1 MEQQTTKVLVV
12 DDNPEIRDII
22 HVLLEGE
29 DIRVTE
35 AADGSSA
42 LHFLEK
48 DSFDLIILDI
58 MMPGL
63 NGYETCQKIRQLTN
77 VPILFLSARTSDS
90 DKLMGFSSGGDDY
103 LAKPFSYTEL
113 LGRTRALIRR
123 YRIYQG
129 KSPTARQS
137 ASNLLTCGDL
147 CLDPRSEKVT
157 LHQHPVDLT
166 STEYQI
172 LKLLLSKPH
181 GEGGIT
187 VIKIRHIRTKL
198 LLLLFASALLCLG
211 LFHTLWANK
220 WYVLHLVTET
230 NLPISLPIP
239 QLDENFWT
247 MLGTEALNYDI
258 PDSEADTE
266 AVKKLQ
272 PLFDQLDDYTG
283 LAIYGMEDGIYRAG
297 QYPRCMDKEQFQSF
311 FDIGYRLTDGVM
323 EQQYERNTKFKNGY
337 ATVIVDFYHSS
348 VFIFPY
354 FLFSLFVSVGLFL
367 LILLFF
373 INRKMKQVMLLKQEI
388 LRMSAGD
395 LSTPLVSSGVDEIGV
410 LSRELDHL
418 RLTLDQNIRQE
429 QEAHQSNRELIAA
442 LSHDLRTPLTVL
454 HGYLDIL
461 HLNRNPEMQNTYVTR
476 CLQKTDDIRR
486 LTDRMFEYALVY
498 DASEPEQIRMISFS
512 LSRLLELFREQMDFL
527 ELAGFHTDISFP
539 DADTS
544 DITTPDALTIQ
555 ADPELCKRILNNLFS
570 NILKY
575 GSKQET
581 VTLSMQLPPEINKD
595 AALCLALK
603 NTVKPE
609 HSAVESNRIGL
620 KSSTRNMER
629 MGGKLVVFQ
638 TDTFFEVTL
647 SFPVT
652 AP

>member
-1 MEQQTTKVLVV
+1 M
-12 DDNPEIRDII
+12 
-22 HVLLEGE
+22 
-29 DIRVTE
+29 
-35 AADGSSA
+35 
-42 LHFLEK
+42 
-48 DSFDLIILDI
+48 
-58 MMPGL
+58 
-63 NGYETCQKIRQLTN
+63 
-77 VPILFLSARTSDS
+77 
-90 DKLMGFSSGGDDY
+90 
-103 LAKPFSYTEL
+103 
-113 LGRTRALIRR
+113 
-123 YRIYQG
+123 
-129 KSPTARQS
+129 
-137 ASNLLTCGDL
+137 
-147 CLDPRSEKVT
+147 
-157 LHQHPVDLT
+157 
-166 STEYQI
+166 
-172 LKLLLSKPH
+172 
-181 GEGGIT
+181 
-187 VIKIRHIRTKL
+187 IKIRHIRTKL
-198 LLLLFASALLCLG
+198 LFLLFVSTLLCLG

-220 WYVLHLVTET
+220 WYILHLVTET
-230 NLPISLPIP
+230 NLPIALPIP
-239 QLDENFWT
+239 QPDENFWT

-258 PDSEADTE
+258 PASEADTE

-323 EQQYERNTKFKNGY
+323 DQQLERNTKFKNGY
-337 ATVIVDFYHSS
+337 ATVIVNFYHSS

-373 INRKMKQVMLLKQEI
+373 INRKMKQVVLLKQEI

-395 LSTPLVSSGVDEIGV
+395 LSTPIVSSGADEIGV

-418 RLTLDQNIRQE
+418 RLTLEQNIRRE

-461 HLNRNPEMQNTYVTR
+461 QLNRNPDMQSTYVNR

-498 DASEPEQIRMISFS
+498 DASELEQIQMIPVS
-512 LSRLLELFREQMDFL
+512 LSKLLEFFREQMDFL
-527 ELAGFHTDISFP
+527 ELAGFHTDIFFP
-539 DADTS
+539 DDDTS

-555 ADPELCKRILNNLFS
+555 ADPELCKRILDNLFS
-570 NILKY
+570 NVLKY

-581 VTLSMQLPPEINKD
+581 VTLSMQLTPESNGD
-595 AALCLALK
+595 AALCLILK

>member
-1 MEQQTTKVLVV
+1 
-12 DDNPEIRDII
+12 
-22 HVLLEGE
+22 
-29 DIRVTE
+29 
-35 AADGSSA
+35 
-42 LHFLEK
+42 
-48 DSFDLIILDI
+48 
-58 MMPGL
+58 
-63 NGYETCQKIRQLTN
+63 
-77 VPILFLSARTSDS
+77 
-90 DKLMGFSSGGDDY
+90 
-103 LAKPFSYTEL
+103 
-113 LGRTRALIRR
+113 
-123 YRIYQG
+123 
-129 KSPTARQS
+129 
-137 ASNLLTCGDL
+137 
-147 CLDPRSEKVT
+147 
-157 LHQHPVDLT
+157 
-166 STEYQI
+166 
-172 LKLLLSKPH
+172 
-181 GEGGIT
+181 
-187 VIKIRHIRTKL
+187 
-198 LLLLFASALLCLG
+198 
-211 LFHTLWANK
+211 
-220 WYVLHLVTET
+220 
-230 NLPISLPIP
+230 
-239 QLDENFWT
+239 

-258 PDSEADTE
+258 PASEADTE

-323 EQQYERNTKFKNGY
+323 DQQLERNTKFKNGY
-337 ATVIVDFYHSS
+337 ATVIVNFYHSS

-354 FLFSLFVSVGLFL
+354 FLFSLFLSVGLFL

-373 INRKMKQVMLLKQEI
+373 INRKMKQVVLLKQEI

-395 LSTPLVSSGVDEIGV
+395 LSTPVASSGADEIGV

-461 HLNRNPEMQNTYVTR
+461 QLNRNPEMQNTYVTR

-544 DITTPDALTIQ
+544 DITPPDALTIQ
-555 ADPELCKRILNNLFS
+555 ADPELCKRILDNLFS
-570 NILKY
+570 NVLKY

-581 VTLSMQLPPEINKD
+581 VTLSMQLTPESDGD
-595 AALCLALK
+595 AALCLVLK

-609 HSAVESNRIGL
+609 HSAVESNRIGI

-629 MGGKLVVFQ
+629 MGGSLVVCQ
-638 TDTFFEVTL
+638 TDAFFEVTL

>member
-1 MEQQTTKVLVV
+1 M
-12 DDNPEIRDII
+12 
-22 HVLLEGE
+22 
-29 DIRVTE
+29 
-35 AADGSSA
+35 
-42 LHFLEK
+42 
-48 DSFDLIILDI
+48 
-58 MMPGL
+58 
-63 NGYETCQKIRQLTN
+63 
-77 VPILFLSARTSDS
+77 
-90 DKLMGFSSGGDDY
+90 
-103 LAKPFSYTEL
+103 
-113 LGRTRALIRR
+113 
-123 YRIYQG
+123 
-129 KSPTARQS
+129 
-137 ASNLLTCGDL
+137 
-147 CLDPRSEKVT
+147 
-157 LHQHPVDLT
+157 
-166 STEYQI
+166 
-172 LKLLLSKPH
+172 
-181 GEGGIT
+181 
-187 VIKIRHIRTKL
+187 IKIRHIRTKL

-283 LAIYGMEDGIYRAG
+283 LAIYGIYRAA

-373 INRKMKQVMLLKQEI
+373 INRKMKQVVLLKQEI

-461 HLNRNPEMQNTYVTR
+461 QLNRNPAMQSTYVDR

-498 DASEPEQIRMISFS
+498 DASEPEQIQMLPVS
-512 LSRLLELFREQMDFL
+512 LSKLLELFREQMGFL
-527 ELAGFHTDISFP
+527 ELAGFHTELHFP
-539 DADTS
+539 DAGTS
-544 DITTPDALTIQ
+544 DIASPDALTIRV
-555 ADPELCKRILNNLFS
+555 DTELCKRILNNLFS

-581 VTLSMQLPPEINKD
+581 VTLSLSLNPENDVD
-595 AALCLALK
+595 AALYLILK
-603 NTVKPE
+603 NAVKSE

>member
-1 MEQQTTKVLVV
+1 M
-12 DDNPEIRDII
+12 
-22 HVLLEGE
+22 
-29 DIRVTE
+29 
-35 AADGSSA
+35 
-42 LHFLEK
+42 
-48 DSFDLIILDI
+48 
-58 MMPGL
+58 
-63 NGYETCQKIRQLTN
+63 
-77 VPILFLSARTSDS
+77 
-90 DKLMGFSSGGDDY
+90 
-103 LAKPFSYTEL
+103 
-113 LGRTRALIRR
+113 
-123 YRIYQG
+123 
-129 KSPTARQS
+129 
-137 ASNLLTCGDL
+137 
-147 CLDPRSEKVT
+147 
-157 LHQHPVDLT
+157 
-166 STEYQI
+166 
-172 LKLLLSKPH
+172 
-181 GEGGIT
+181 
-187 VIKIRHIRTKL
+187 IKIQHIRTKL

-220 WYVLHLVTET
+220 WYVLHVITET
-230 NLPISLPIP
+230 NLPIMLPVP
-239 QLDENFWT
+239 QPDENFWT

-258 PDSEADTE
+258 PDSESDTE
-266 AVKKLQ
+266 AVEKLQ
-272 PLFDQLDDYTG
+272 SLFDRLDDYTG
-283 LAIYGMEDGIYRAG
+283 LYVYGLEDGIYRAG
-297 QYPRCMDKEQFQSF
+297 QYPRCMGKERFRFF
-311 FDIGYRLTDGVM
+311 FDVGYSLTDGVT
-323 EQQYERNTKFKNGY
+323 EQRHERNTEFKNGY
-337 ATVIVDFYHSS
+337 ATVIVTFYHSS
-348 VFIFPY
+348 IFIFPH
-354 FLFSLFVSVGLFL
+354 FLFSLFLSVGLFL

-373 INRKMKQVMLLKQEI
+373 INRKMKQGVLLKQEI

-395 LSTPLVSSGVDEIGV
+395 LSTPLVSSGADEIGV

-442 LSHDLRTPLTVL
+442 PLTVL

-638 TDTFFEVTL
+638 TDTLFEVTL

>member
-1 MEQQTTKVLVV
+1 M
-12 DDNPEIRDII
+12 
-22 HVLLEGE
+22 
-29 DIRVTE
+29 
-35 AADGSSA
+35 
-42 LHFLEK
+42 
-48 DSFDLIILDI
+48 
-58 MMPGL
+58 
-63 NGYETCQKIRQLTN
+63 
-77 VPILFLSARTSDS
+77 
-90 DKLMGFSSGGDDY
+90 
-103 LAKPFSYTEL
+103 
-113 LGRTRALIRR
+113 
-123 YRIYQG
+123 
-129 KSPTARQS
+129 
-137 ASNLLTCGDL
+137 
-147 CLDPRSEKVT
+147 
-157 LHQHPVDLT
+157 
-166 STEYQI
+166 
-172 LKLLLSKPH
+172 
-181 GEGGIT
+181 
-187 VIKIRHIRTKL
+187 IKIRHIRTKL

-239 QLDENFWT
+239 QPDENFWT

-258 PDSEADTE
+258 PASEADTE

-283 LAIYGMEDGIYRAG
+283 LTIYGMEDGIYRAG

-323 EQQYERNTKFKNGY
+323 DQQLERNTKFKNGY
-337 ATVIVDFYHSS
+337 ATVIVNFYHSS

-373 INRKMKQVMLLKQEI
+373 INRKMKQVVLLKQEI

-395 LSTPLVSSGVDEIGV
+395 LSTPVVSSGTDEIGV

-461 HLNRNPEMQNTYVTR
+461 QLNRKPDMQSTYVDR

-498 DASEPEQIRMISFS
+498 DTSEPEQIQLIPFS

-527 ELAGFHTDISFP
+527 ELAGFHTELCLPDSFAANTAI
-539 DADTS
+539 DL
-544 DITTPDALTIQ
+544 PDALAIQ
-555 ADPELCKRILNNLFS
+555 VDPELCKRILDNLFS
-570 NILKY
+570 NVLKY

-581 VTLSMQLPPEINKD
+581 VTLSMQLTPESNGD
-595 AALCLALK
+595 AALCLILK

-629 MGGKLVVFQ
+629 MDGSLVVCQ
-638 TDTFFEVTL
+638 TDAIFEVTL

-652 AP
+652 GR

>member
-1 MEQQTTKVLVV
+1 M
-12 DDNPEIRDII
+12 
-22 HVLLEGE
+22 
-29 DIRVTE
+29 
-35 AADGSSA
+35 
-42 LHFLEK
+42 
-48 DSFDLIILDI
+48 
-58 MMPGL
+58 
-63 NGYETCQKIRQLTN
+63 
-77 VPILFLSARTSDS
+77 
-90 DKLMGFSSGGDDY
+90 
-103 LAKPFSYTEL
+103 
-113 LGRTRALIRR
+113 
-123 YRIYQG
+123 
-129 KSPTARQS
+129 
-137 ASNLLTCGDL
+137 
-147 CLDPRSEKVT
+147 
-157 LHQHPVDLT
+157 
-166 STEYQI
+166 
-172 LKLLLSKPH
+172 
-181 GEGGIT
+181 
-187 VIKIRHIRTKL
+187 IKIQHIRTKL

-220 WYVLHLVTET
+220 WYVLHVITET
-230 NLPISLPIP
+230 NLPIMLPVP
-239 QLDENFWT
+239 QPDENFWT

-258 PDSEADTE
+258 PDSESDTE
-266 AVKKLQ
+266 AVEKLQ
-272 PLFDQLDDYTG
+272 SLFDRLDDYTG
-283 LAIYGMEDGIYRAG
+283 LYVYGLEDGIYRAG
-297 QYPRCMDKEQFQSF
+297 MGKERFRFF
-311 FDIGYRLTDGVM
+311 FDVGYSLTDGVT
-323 EQQYERNTKFKNGY
+323 EQRHERNTEFKNGY
-337 ATVIVDFYHSS
+337 ATVIVTFYHSS
-348 VFIFPY
+348 IFIFPY
-354 FLFSLFVSVGLFL
+354 FLFSLFLSVGLFL

-373 INRKMKQVMLLKQEI
+373 INRKMKQVVLLKQEI

-395 LSTPLVSSGVDEIGV
+395 LSTPLVSSGADEIGV

-461 HLNRNPEMQNTYVTR
+461 QLDRNPDMQNTYVTR

-498 DASEPEQIRMISFS
+498 DVSEPEQIRMISFS

-638 TDTFFEVTL
+638 TNTFFEVTL

>member
-1 MEQQTTKVLVV
+1 M
-12 DDNPEIRDII
+12 
-22 HVLLEGE
+22 
-29 DIRVTE
+29 
-35 AADGSSA
+35 
-42 LHFLEK
+42 
-48 DSFDLIILDI
+48 
-58 MMPGL
+58 
-63 NGYETCQKIRQLTN
+63 
-77 VPILFLSARTSDS
+77 
-90 DKLMGFSSGGDDY
+90 
-103 LAKPFSYTEL
+103 
-113 LGRTRALIRR
+113 
-123 YRIYQG
+123 
-129 KSPTARQS
+129 
-137 ASNLLTCGDL
+137 
-147 CLDPRSEKVT
+147 
-157 LHQHPVDLT
+157 
-166 STEYQI
+166 
-172 LKLLLSKPH
+172 
-181 GEGGIT
+181 
-187 VIKIRHIRTKL
+187 IKIRHIRTKL
-198 LLLLFASALLCLG
+198 LFLLFVSTLLCLG

-220 WYVLHLVTET
+220 WYILHLVTET
-230 NLPISLPIP
+230 NLPIALPIP
-239 QLDENFWT
+239 QPDENFWT

-258 PDSEADTE
+258 PASEADTE

-323 EQQYERNTKFKNGY
+323 DQQLERNTKFKNGY
-337 ATVIVDFYHSS
+337 ATVIVNFYHSS

-373 INRKMKQVMLLKQEI
+373 INRKMKQVVLLKQEI

-395 LSTPLVSSGVDEIGV
+395 LSTPIVSSGADEIGV

-418 RLTLDQNIRQE
+418 RLTLEQNIRRE

-461 HLNRNPEMQNTYVTR
+461 QLNRNPDMQSTYVNR

-498 DASEPEQIRMISFS
+498 DASEPEQIQMIPVS
-512 LSRLLELFREQMDFL
+512 LSKLLEFFREQMDFL
-527 ELAGFHTDISFP
+527 ELAGFHTDIFFP
-539 DADTS
+539 DDDTS

-555 ADPELCKRILNNLFS
+555 ADPELCKRILDNLFS
-570 NILKY
+570 NVLKY

-581 VTLSMQLPPEINKD
+581 VTLSMQLTPESNGD
-595 AALCLALK
+595 AALCLILK

-629 MGGKLVVFQ
+629 MDGRGLTVKYRL
-638 TDTFFEVTL
+638 
-647 SFPVT
+647 
-652 AP
+652 

>member
-1 MEQQTTKVLVV
+1 M
-12 DDNPEIRDII
+12 
-22 HVLLEGE
+22 
-29 DIRVTE
+29 
-35 AADGSSA
+35 
-42 LHFLEK
+42 
-48 DSFDLIILDI
+48 
-58 MMPGL
+58 
-63 NGYETCQKIRQLTN
+63 
-77 VPILFLSARTSDS
+77 
-90 DKLMGFSSGGDDY
+90 
-103 LAKPFSYTEL
+103 
-113 LGRTRALIRR
+113 
-123 YRIYQG
+123 
-129 KSPTARQS
+129 
-137 ASNLLTCGDL
+137 
-147 CLDPRSEKVT
+147 
-157 LHQHPVDLT
+157 
-166 STEYQI
+166 
-172 LKLLLSKPH
+172 
-181 GEGGIT
+181 
-187 VIKIRHIRTKL
+187 IKIQHIRTKL

-220 WYVLHLVTET
+220 WYVLHVITET
-230 NLPISLPIP
+230 NLPIMLPVP
-239 QLDENFWT
+239 QPDENFWT

-258 PDSEADTE
+258 PDSESDTE
-266 AVKKLQ
+266 AVEKLQ
-272 PLFDQLDDYTG
+272 SLFDRLDDYTG
-283 LAIYGMEDGIYRAG
+283 LYVYGLEDGIYRAG
-297 QYPRCMDKEQFQSF
+297 QYPRCMGKERFRFF
-311 FDIGYRLTDGVM
+311 FDVGYSLTDGVT
-323 EQQYERNTKFKNGY
+323 EQRHERNTEFKNGY
-337 ATVIVDFYHSS
+337 ATVIVTFYHSS
-348 VFIFPY
+348 IFIFPY
-354 FLFSLFVSVGLFL
+354 FLFSLFLSVGLFL

-373 INRKMKQVMLLKQEI
+373 INRKMKQVVLLKQEI

-395 LSTPLVSSGVDEIGV
+395 LSTPLVSSGADEIGV

-498 DASEPEQIRMISFS
+498 DASEPEQIRMIPFS
-512 LSRLLELFREQMDFL
+512 LSRLLGLFREQMDFL
-527 ELAGFHTDISFP
+527 ELDISFP

-581 VTLSMQLPPEINKD
+581 VTLSMQLPSEINKD

-638 TDTFFEVTL
+638 TNTFFEVTL

>member
-1 MEQQTTKVLVV
+1 M
-12 DDNPEIRDII
+12 
-22 HVLLEGE
+22 
-29 DIRVTE
+29 
-35 AADGSSA
+35 
-42 LHFLEK
+42 
-48 DSFDLIILDI
+48 
-58 MMPGL
+58 
-63 NGYETCQKIRQLTN
+63 
-77 VPILFLSARTSDS
+77 
-90 DKLMGFSSGGDDY
+90 
-103 LAKPFSYTEL
+103 
-113 LGRTRALIRR
+113 
-123 YRIYQG
+123 
-129 KSPTARQS
+129 
-137 ASNLLTCGDL
+137 
-147 CLDPRSEKVT
+147 
-157 LHQHPVDLT
+157 
-166 STEYQI
+166 
-172 LKLLLSKPH
+172 
-181 GEGGIT
+181 
-187 VIKIRHIRTKL
+187 IKIRHIRTKL
-198 LLLLFASALLCLG
+198 LFLLFVSTLLCLG

-220 WYVLHLVTET
+220 WYILHLVTET
-230 NLPISLPIP
+230 NLPIALPIP
-239 QLDENFWT
+239 QPDENFWT

-258 PDSEADTE
+258 PASEADTE

-323 EQQYERNTKFKNGY
+323 DQQLERNTKFKNGY
-337 ATVIVDFYHSS
+337 ATVIVNFYHSS

-354 FLFSLFVSVGLFL
+354 FLFSLFLSVGLFL

-373 INRKMKQVMLLKQEI
+373 INRKMKQVVLLKQEI

-395 LSTPLVSSGVDEIGV
+395 LSTPVASSGADEIGV

-461 HLNRNPEMQNTYVTR
+461 QLNRNPEMQNTYVTR

-544 DITTPDALTIQ
+544 DITPPDALTIQ
-555 ADPELCKRILNNLFS
+555 ADPELCKRILDNLFS
-570 NILKY
+570 NVLKY

-581 VTLSMQLPPEINKD
+581 VTLSMQLTPESDGD
-595 AALCLALK
+595 AALCLVLK

-609 HSAVESNRIGL
+609 HSAVESNRIGI

-629 MGGKLVVFQ
+629 MGGSLVVCQ
-638 TDTFFEVTL
+638 TDAFFEVTL

>member
-1 MEQQTTKVLVV
+1 
-12 DDNPEIRDII
+12 
-22 HVLLEGE
+22 
-29 DIRVTE
+29 
-35 AADGSSA
+35 
-42 LHFLEK
+42 
-48 DSFDLIILDI
+48 
-58 MMPGL
+58 
-63 NGYETCQKIRQLTN
+63 
-77 VPILFLSARTSDS
+77 
-90 DKLMGFSSGGDDY
+90 
-103 LAKPFSYTEL
+103 
-113 LGRTRALIRR
+113 
-123 YRIYQG
+123 
-129 KSPTARQS
+129 
-137 ASNLLTCGDL
+137 
-147 CLDPRSEKVT
+147 
-157 LHQHPVDLT
+157 
-166 STEYQI
+166 
-172 LKLLLSKPH
+172 
-181 GEGGIT
+181 
-187 VIKIRHIRTKL
+187 
-198 LLLLFASALLCLG
+198 
-211 LFHTLWANK
+211 
-220 WYVLHLVTET
+220 
-230 NLPISLPIP
+230 
-239 QLDENFWT
+239 
-247 MLGTEALNYDI
+247 
-258 PDSEADTE
+258 
-266 AVKKLQ
+266 
-272 PLFDQLDDYTG
+272 
-283 LAIYGMEDGIYRAG
+283 
-297 QYPRCMDKEQFQSF
+297 
-311 FDIGYRLTDGVM
+311 
-323 EQQYERNTKFKNGY
+323 
-337 ATVIVDFYHSS
+337 
-348 VFIFPY
+348 
-354 FLFSLFVSVGLFL
+354 
-367 LILLFF
+367 
-373 INRKMKQVMLLKQEI
+373 
-388 LRMSAGD
+388 MSAGD

-638 TDTFFEVTL
+638 TDTLFEVTL

>member
-1 MEQQTTKVLVV
+1 M
-12 DDNPEIRDII
+12 
-22 HVLLEGE
+22 
-29 DIRVTE
+29 
-35 AADGSSA
+35 
-42 LHFLEK
+42 
-48 DSFDLIILDI
+48 
-58 MMPGL
+58 
-63 NGYETCQKIRQLTN
+63 
-77 VPILFLSARTSDS
+77 
-90 DKLMGFSSGGDDY
+90 
-103 LAKPFSYTEL
+103 
-113 LGRTRALIRR
+113 
-123 YRIYQG
+123 
-129 KSPTARQS
+129 
-137 ASNLLTCGDL
+137 
-147 CLDPRSEKVT
+147 
-157 LHQHPVDLT
+157 
-166 STEYQI
+166 
-172 LKLLLSKPH
+172 
-181 GEGGIT
+181 
-187 VIKIRHIRTKL
+187 IKIRHIRTKL
-198 LLLLFASALLCLG
+198 LLLLFASALLCLS
-211 LFHTLWANK
+211 LFHILWANK

-247 MLGTEALNYDI
+247 MLGTEALYYDI

-337 ATVIVDFYHSS
+337 ATVIVNFYHSS

-373 INRKMKQVMLLKQEI
+373 INRKMKQVVLLKQEI

-429 QEAHQSNRELIAA
+429 QEAHRSNRELIAA

-461 HLNRNPEMQNTYVTR
+461 QLNRNPAMQSTYVDR

-527 ELAGFHTDISFP
+527 ELAGFHTELHFP
-539 DADTS
+539 DAGTS
-544 DITTPDALTIQ
+544 DIASPDALTIRV
-555 ADPELCKRILNNLFS
+555 DTELCKRILNNLFS

-638 TDTFFEVTL
+638 TDTLFEVTL

>member
-1 MEQQTTKVLVV
+1 M
-12 DDNPEIRDII
+12 
-22 HVLLEGE
+22 
-29 DIRVTE
+29 
-35 AADGSSA
+35 
-42 LHFLEK
+42 
-48 DSFDLIILDI
+48 
-58 MMPGL
+58 
-63 NGYETCQKIRQLTN
+63 
-77 VPILFLSARTSDS
+77 
-90 DKLMGFSSGGDDY
+90 
-103 LAKPFSYTEL
+103 
-113 LGRTRALIRR
+113 
-123 YRIYQG
+123 
-129 KSPTARQS
+129 
-137 ASNLLTCGDL
+137 
-147 CLDPRSEKVT
+147 
-157 LHQHPVDLT
+157 
-166 STEYQI
+166 
-172 LKLLLSKPH
+172 
-181 GEGGIT
+181 
-187 VIKIRHIRTKL
+187 IKIRHIRTKL
-198 LLLLFASALLCLG
+198 LFLLFVSTLLCLG

-230 NLPISLPIP
+230 DLPIALPIP
-239 QLDENFWT
+239 QPDENFWT
-247 MLGTEALNYDI
+247 MLGTEALNYNI
-258 PDSEADTE
+258 PASEADTE

-323 EQQYERNTKFKNGY
+323 EQQHERNTKFKNGY
-337 ATVIVDFYHSS
+337 ATVIVNFYHSS

-373 INRKMKQVMLLKQEI
+373 INRKMKQVVLLKQEI

-395 LSTPLVSSGVDEIGV
+395 LSPPVASSGADEIGV

-461 HLNRNPEMQNTYVTR
+461 QLNRKPDMQSTYVDR

-498 DASEPEQIRMISFS
+498 DTSEPEQIQLIPFS
-512 LSRLLELFREQMDFL
+512 LSRLLELFRAQMDFL
-527 ELAGFHTDISFP
+527 ELAGFHTDIFFP
-539 DADTS
+539 DDDTS

-555 ADPELCKRILNNLFS
+555 ADPELCKRILDNLFS
-570 NILKY
+570 NVLKY

-581 VTLSMQLPPEINKD
+581 VTLSMQLTPESDGD
-595 AALCLALK
+595 AALCLVLK

-609 HSAVESNRIGL
+609 HSAVESNQIGL

-629 MGGKLVVFQ
+629 MGGRLVVCQ
-638 TDTFFEVTL
+638 TDAFFEVTL

>member
-1 MEQQTTKVLVV
+1 M
-12 DDNPEIRDII
+12 
-22 HVLLEGE
+22 
-29 DIRVTE
+29 
-35 AADGSSA
+35 
-42 LHFLEK
+42 
-48 DSFDLIILDI
+48 
-58 MMPGL
+58 
-63 NGYETCQKIRQLTN
+63 
-77 VPILFLSARTSDS
+77 
-90 DKLMGFSSGGDDY
+90 
-103 LAKPFSYTEL
+103 
-113 LGRTRALIRR
+113 
-123 YRIYQG
+123 
-129 KSPTARQS
+129 
-137 ASNLLTCGDL
+137 
-147 CLDPRSEKVT
+147 
-157 LHQHPVDLT
+157 
-166 STEYQI
+166 
-172 LKLLLSKPH
+172 
-181 GEGGIT
+181 
-187 VIKIRHIRTKL
+187 IKIRHIRTKL
-198 LLLLFASALLCLG
+198 LLLLFASALLCLS
-211 LFHTLWANK
+211 LFHILWANK

-258 PDSEADTE
+258 PASEADTE

-283 LAIYGMEDGIYRAG
+283 LAIYGMEDGIYRAS
-297 QYPRCMDKEQFQSF
+297 QYPRCMYKEQFQSF

-337 ATVIVDFYHSS
+337 ATVIVNFYHSS

-373 INRKMKQVMLLKQEI
+373 INRKMKQVVLLKQEI

-395 LSTPLVSSGVDEIGV
+395 LSTPVVSSGADEIGV

-461 HLNRNPEMQNTYVTR
+461 QLNRNPAMQSTYVDR

-498 DASEPEQIRMISFS
+498 NVSEPEQIQMLPVS
-512 LSRLLELFREQMDFL
+512 LSKLLELFGEQMDFL
-527 ELAGFHTDISFP
+527 ELAGFHTELHFP
-539 DADTS
+539 NAGTS
-544 DITTPDALTIQ
+544 DIASPDALTIRV
-555 ADPELCKRILNNLFS
+555 DTELCKRILNNLFS

-575 GSKQET
+575 GSKQEA
-581 VTLSMQLPPEINKD
+581 VALSMQLNLENNGD
-595 AALCLALK
+595 ATLCLILK
-603 NTVKPE
+603 NAVKPE